1 MQFHFMP
8 AALLQSQLATL
19 EVGDDV
25 TIIHVSAA
33 DDEAAAAS
41 KALTAL
47 KQAS

>member
-1 MQFHFMP
+1 MQSHFMP

-25 TIIHVSAA
+25 TTVHISAA
-33 DDEAAAAS
+33 DDEASAAV
-41 KALTAL
+41 KALMAL